1 MFLENIVVLIV
12 WKYLNWKNWLK
23 VRFYLISFN
32 SIFLVS
38 SFIRYRYQFWLFI
51 HYHRMI
57 IRIRPRKSISLFMT
71 LKLCFRTQFNYH
83 LCPVMPGKR
92 ESVVNFWYLNAL
104 IIVSPILKGGKMDV
118 SVDCWLL
125 WWISWP
131 KGLIKVHRAYN
142 IDVEKR
148 DKKKPARTRCNP
160 YSSPVFD
167 QEMMP
172 CLRIHC
178 DSRWETI
185 FCPLG
190 YIIMSL
196 TCMLY
201 SSIKLVK

>member
-1 MFLENIVVLIV
+1 MWFSLFGNI
-12 WKYLNWKNWLK
+12 WKNWLK
-23 VRFYLISFN
+23 VRFYLPSFC

-38 SFIRYRYQFWLFI
+38 LFTRYRNQFWLFI
-51 HYHRMI
+51 HYHRII

-148 DKKKPARTRCNP
+148 DKKNLLVPGVILIPLRYLIKRWCLAYVYTATRGERQFFVPSDISLCP
-160 YSSPVFD
+160 WHVCS
-167 QEMMP
+167 
-172 CLRIHC
+172 IH
-178 DSRWETI
+178 R
-185 FCPLG
+185 
-190 YIIMSL
+190 
-196 TCMLY
+196 
-201 SSIKLVK
+201 